1 MLWERIARRTR
12 AISDVRDPLERN
24 RRVNA
29 AYAEVFLASR
39 TQGPY
44 AIRWAGAAAFASKQW
59 GCLMRSAR
67 SGAGRD
73 SLARNN
79 RAVFEEAYPAVRL
92 YADGYHPRIEKCL
105 FAAFER
111 LRVAG
116 PAVRALA
123 ILSEESGLPRPSREK
138 QSAREMQR
146 LGFLI
151 VRQMRAFD
159 RPRAGAGAGAD
170 RPPGEG
176 PIEVAFSSSCRCD
189 EAPFLVRAEDGPG
202 DGRAGWRQDLRVA
215 ERFDD
220 LADDPETAGRLAR
233 ELEALRRAAE

>member
-12 AISDVRDPLERN
+12 TISGVRDPLERN
-24 RRVNA
+24 RGMNA
-29 AYAEVFLASR
+29 AYAEIFLVSKA
-39 TQGPY
+39 QGPY
-44 AIRWAGAAAFASKQW
+44 TLRWAGAAAFASKQR
-59 GCLMRSAR
+59 GCLMKSAR
-67 SGAGRD
+67 SGGDRDQLGRD
-73 SLARNN
+73 DRS
-79 RAVFEEAYPAVRL
+79 VFEEVCPAVRL

-159 RPRAGAGAGAD
+159 RPRAGAG

-176 PIEVAFSSSCRCD
+176 PIEVAFSASCRCD
-189 EAPFLVRAEDGPG
+189 EATFLVRAEDGPG